1 MKGVTG
7 KAVRALHRGGR
18 AMFQNE
24 VTGRK
29 ILVIED
35 DPTCADSLAQ
45 VLTSAGYDIEVAGDL
60 AEARAALLR
69 GTPDLIT
76 LDLELGEDS
85 GANLL
90 VDLRSS
96 PQHRAVPVL
105 LISGVPF
112 DHEEVKKLIR
122 AFGVDDSLPLPEAGL
137 QKPVMPDRLLA
148 EVAAAL
154 R

>member
-1 MKGVTG
+1 MVPNDVT
-7 KAVRALHRGGR
+7 RRR
-18 AMFQNE
+18 
-24 VTGRK
+24 

-35 DPTCADSLAQ
+35 DPTCADSLAR
-45 VLTSAGYDIEVAGDL
+45 VLAEGGYDIEVAGDL
-60 AEARAALLR
+60 AEARAALSR

-76 LDLELGEDS
+76 LDLELGQDS

-90 VDLRSS
+90 VDLRTS
-96 PQHRAVPVL
+96 PKHRAVPVL
-105 LISGVPF
+105 VISGVPF
-112 DHEEVKKLIR
+112 DHEEVKKLVQ
-122 AFGVDDSLPLPEAGL
+122 AFGVEESLLLPEAGL

>member
-1 MKGVTG
+1 M
-7 KAVRALHRGGR
+7 
-18 AMFQNE
+18 MPNE
-24 VTGRK
+24 PTRRR

-35 DPTCADSLAQ
+35 DPTCANSLAQ
-45 VLTSAGYDIEVAGDL
+45 VLKSAGYDIEVACDL
-60 AEARAALLR
+60 SEARRALTR
-69 GTPDLIT
+69 GAPDLIT

-90 VDLRSS
+90 VELRSS
-96 PQHRAVPVL
+96 PQLRAVPVL

-112 DHEEVKKLIR
+112 DHEEVKKLVR
-122 AFGVDDSLPLPEAGL
+122 AFGVDDSLLLPEAGL